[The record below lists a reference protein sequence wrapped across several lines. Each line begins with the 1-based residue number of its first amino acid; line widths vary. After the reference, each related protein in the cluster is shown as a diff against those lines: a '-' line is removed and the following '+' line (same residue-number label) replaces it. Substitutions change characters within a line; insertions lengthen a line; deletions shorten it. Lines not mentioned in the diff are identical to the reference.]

1 MNAMPSHVRG
11 TDPAHTSGRPP
22 AARGR
27 RRGFTIT
34 ELLVVIGVIVLLVA
48 LLLVAL
54 DTVQDRA
61 KTLKTQTRMEGFG
74 RACDSFQID
83 QGFYPGVVPEEILAN
98 DPQISGTEN
107 AILHLM
113 GGFVREEDDPVY
125 YASYGGD
132 EISFNIPN
140 AGGTYRIKVD
150 LSALGEGP
158 IVDGQPHTAYYT
170 PGPGELGI
178 AAGQWA
184 PGGVPDMDLP
194 DLIDAWGQP
203 IGYIRQVRSI
213 GPLTPASGDSRQP
226 QFYGEGLQPYTRS
239 TALGE
244 YGLNQTSSNG
254 NLDYSIFNGGAD
266 PNETLAQILRHPA
279 MGAWGTQGNAFAGSP
294 RGAYYLFSP
303 GIDGIFFSRKDG
315 PGTPS
320 NPIDDITLMT
330 PKVVEEYDDVVVAGG
345 G

>member
-1 MNAMPSHVRG
+1 MNAMPSQVRRLN
-11 TDPAHTSGRPP
+11 PAHRRGRPRT
-22 AARGR
+22 ACSR
-27 RRGFTIT
+27 RRGFSIT

-54 DTVQDRA
+54 DTVQDKA

-74 RACDSFQID
+74 RACDAFQID
-83 QGFYPGVVPEEILAN
+83 QGFYPGVVPEEILAF

-125 YASYGGD
+125 YAAYGGD
-132 EISFNIPN
+132 IISFQKPL
-140 AGGTYRIKVD
+140 GGNYNIKVD
-150 LSALGEGP
+150 LTLLGEGP
-158 IVDGQPHTAYYT
+158 IIDGQPHTPYFT

-178 AAGQWA
+178 AAGQAGA
-184 PGGVPDMDLP
+184 PVENLP

-203 IGYIRQVRSI
+203 IGYIRQVRTI
-213 GPLTPASGDSRQP
+213 GALVGDVGTQA
-226 QFYGEGLQPYTRS
+226 QFVGGGLRPYVES
-239 TALGE
+239 DALGE
-244 YGLNQTSSNG
+244 YGLNQTTSNG
-254 NLDYSIFNGGAD
+254 NEDYSIFNASGVDA
-266 PNETLAQILRHPA
+266 NETLAQIIRHPA
-279 MGAWGTQGNAFAGSP
+279 MGTWGTAGDAFGGST
-294 RGAYYLFSP
+294 RGAYYLFSA
-303 GIDGIFFSRKDG
+303 GVDGVFFSVKDG

-320 NPIDDITLMT
+320 NPIVDITLMT